1 MGLKDIY
8 EALKQTILVAETQ
21 KRQEE
26 DIKELKQHMIKFGFE
41 LQRLSDRID
50 IVDSRSQSNWQHLAA
65 NTKLEMENLALRMQL
80 LGKGKEL
87 KPKPD
92 DKDEG

>member
-50 IVDSRSQSNWQHLAA
+50 I
-65 NTKLEMENLALRMQL
+65 
-80 LGKGKEL
+80 
-87 KPKPD
+87 
-92 DKDEG
+92 